1 MCGIVAVY
9 SRREPISP
17 STLERATKSLYHRGP
32 DGQRQWIS
40 ARPSRWSW
48 ATHG

>member
-17 STLERATKSLYHRGP
+17 ATLERATKLSLSP
-32 DGQRQWIS
+32 
-40 ARPSRWSW
+40 W
-48 ATHG
+48 A